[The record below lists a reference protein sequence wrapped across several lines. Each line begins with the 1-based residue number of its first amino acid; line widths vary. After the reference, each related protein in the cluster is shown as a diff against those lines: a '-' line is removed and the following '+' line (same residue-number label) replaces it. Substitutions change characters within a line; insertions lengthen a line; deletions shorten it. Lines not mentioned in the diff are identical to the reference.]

1 MVVVTNKMKKSVDNH
16 AVKLLVEL
24 GSELDG
30 VLADAVDADEQV
42 AGKLVTLAI
51 VKGDDIGEIVV
62 MKVADVDIKNIIIRT
77 KDD

>member
-1 MVVVTNKMKKSVDNH
+1 MKKSVDNH